1 MGIWE
6 ESKHPRDRGKFAS
19 VAGSGGA
26 GAAVARGVAAKGLA
40 RKAAREAVGRAVAG
54 KRGSHILHME
64 GNDDLATLKKAVA
77 DVAHHDRYFSGLAP
91 EDRLFVSTD
100 GRRKPYPFYMDGR
113 GEFQPMA
120 MDKRIGKWVPSHT
133 LAHDPEVVAAATVH
147 YKDFGK
153 TLPPSLYPT
162 AAAPATAVD
171 APASPSDPAPA
182 ALPAHSPSPIRAR
195 NRHDVQAI
203 QKVVAND
210 RNRKVVADGFEDKT
224 DPATGNLIRGLTVDA
239 QNALRSHHNK
249 VLASYGLSLQDE
261 SRENGW
267 KVEAGSFSTM
277 GRSRGM
283 YNSQDGHISLTLRG
297 ISQIADHAKID
308 GTALPALGHDMMK
321 ALDDPSSPEGK
332 RARSL
337 IESYHISTHESI
349 HDHGP
354 TLENHWSKTMLEEM
368 TTEMAARKIVSDM
381 HDFPIDRI
389 PNPGYQRIIE
399 PVIDELRAVASRAGV
414 AGVTE
419 RDAHEALADASLHF
433 KRQTSKNMDPSFELY
448 RVGQLALER
457 LGVDRNMEANKLLH
471 NNLLSI
477 AQAF

>member
-1 MGIWE
+1 MV
-6 ESKHPRDRGKFAS
+6 SNQ
-19 VAGSGGA
+19 
-26 GAAVARGVAAKGLA
+26 KG
-40 RKAAREAVGRAVAG
+40 R
-54 KRGSHILHME
+54 
-64 GNDDLATLKKAVA
+64 T
-77 DVAHHDRYFSGLAP
+77 
-91 EDRLFVSTD
+91 
-100 GRRKPYPFYMDGR
+100 PYPMYMDGR
-113 GEFQPMA
+113 GDFHPMA
-120 MDKRIGKWVPSHT
+120 MDKSIGKWVPSHT
-133 LAHDPEVVAAATVH
+133 LAHDPEVVAAATAH

-153 TLPPSLYPT
+153 QLPPSLYPAASPAAP
-162 AAAPATAVD
+162 AAAPA
-171 APASPSDPAPA
+171 PAPA
-182 ALPAHSPSPIRAR
+182 PVSPPAPADPPLPAHLASPLRAR
-195 NRHDVQAI
+195 YRHEVQII
-203 QKVVAND
+203 QKVVAGD
-210 RNRKVVADGFEDKT
+210 RNRRIIADGFEDRT
-224 DPATGNLIRGLTVDA
+224 DPETGNLVRGLTEDA

-261 SRENGW
+261 SRANGW
-267 KVEAGSFSTM
+267 KVSAGSFATM

-283 YNSQDGHISLTLRG
+283 YNTQDGHISLTLRG
-297 ISQIADHAKID
+297 LSQIAEHAKID
-308 GTALPALGHDMMK
+308 GKELPALGHDMMK

-332 RARSL
+332 RARAM
-337 IESYHISTHESI
+337 IESYHLSTHESI

-354 TLENHWSKTMLEEM
+354 TLEDHWSKTMLEEM

-381 HDFPIDRI
+381 HDFPIDRV

-419 RDAHEALADASLHF
+419 RDAHEALANASIHF
-433 KRQTSKNMDPSFELY
+433 KQQTNKNMDPSFELY